1 MDESNKTY
9 VRIHL
14 LITNL
19 LTTGSLSLL
28 LNYLTNGKL
37 IWDAWLKIWAIVF
50 VLVLILSQFVPK
62 GVHLMLKTILSS
74 CHKSGEN

>member
-1 MDESNKTY
+1 MDESNKIY

-37 IWDAWLKIWAIVF
+37 IWDAWLIIWAIVF
-50 VLVLILSQFVPK
+50 VLVMILSQIIPK
-62 GVHLMLKTILSS
+62 GVHLMLKVILSS

>member
-1 MDESNKTY
+1 M
-9 VRIHL
+9 

-37 IWDAWLKIWAIVF
+37 IWDAWLIIWAIVF
-50 VLVLILSQFVPK
+50 VLVMILSQIIPK
-62 GVHLMLKTILSS
+62 GVHLMLKVILSS

>member
-1 MDESNKTY
+1 MNESNKTY

-37 IWDAWLKIWAIVF
+37 IWDAWLIIWAIVF
-50 VLVLILSQFVPK
+50 VFVMILSQIIPK
-62 GVHLMLKTILSS
+62 GVHLMLKVILSS